1 MNFKTKEEVMVAY
14 KNGELAEWELK
25 HILEQIEFRENASE
39 IAKLCLKHM
48 E

>member
-1 MNFKTKEEVMVAY
+1 MNFKTKEEVIVAY

-25 HILEQIEFRENASE
+25 PILEHIEFKKNASE
-39 IAKLCLKHM
+39 IAKLCFKHM